1 MNETT
6 MAVQKQ
12 TLEIFRVILLF
23 KHVKKKMYVL
33 LDKLMSNIKLF
44 QLNLEALSRA
54 VIWLAFGIRSSS
66 RLATE
71 GLGTKKDV
79 EIQSKTRLIFIRQ

>member
-1 MNETT
+1 MLR
-6 MAVQKQ
+6 KRCY
-12 TLEIFRVILLF
+12 I
-23 KHVKKKMYVL
+23 L
-33 LDKLMSNIKLF
+33 LDKLMANIKVVH
-44 QLNLEALSRA
+44 LNLEALRRA

-66 RLATE
+66 RLVTE